1 MYVPYTFKYTLPCI
15 SICIYVYP
23 GLAIYIVCIRYKSV
37 YENFLYV
44 LFDKGIH
51 SSLRS
56 VSFSMQYRFLRTI
69 ACIQWT
75 AFVQTK
81 HERYPNNKCI

>member
-1 MYVPYTFKYTLPCI
+1 MHFHMHI
-15 SICIYVYP
+15 YP

-51 SSLRS
+51 SSLFS
-56 VSFSMQYRFLRTI
+56 LSYSHSQCNIVSYAPMHVFNGLRLS
-69 ACIQWT
+69 
-75 AFVQTK
+75 K
-81 HERYPNNKCI
+81 PNTRDTQAMSAYEYV

>member
-1 MYVPYTFKYTLPCI
+1 MHFHMH
-15 SICIYVYP
+15 IYP
-23 GLAIYIVCIRYKSV
+23 SLAIYIVCIRYKSV